1 VRPWWRSDSGSS
13 RRAWQK
19 WRRRTS
25 LKFWRRRGATRR
37 SARGYSASVARIS
50 TRRSR
55 ATNFRMRLRIIWTGK
70 TRDARLRALVD
81 DYAERLSPFVRCEV
95 TELRELGRADRTGI
109 DKETKRISDRLRPGA
124 VTVLLDPDGAEWTSQ
139 QLAAQV
145 RSWEGSGI
153 KEVTFVLGG
162 PNGLA
167 GDFKTRADKRWSL
180 SRLTLTH
187 EMARV
192 LLFEQ
197 LYRAYTIIHGLP
209 YQK

>member
-1 VRPWWRSDSGSS
+1 
-13 RRAWQK
+13 
-19 WRRRTS
+19 
-25 LKFWRRRGATRR
+25 
-37 SARGYSASVARIS
+37 
-50 TRRSR
+50 
-55 ATNFRMRLRIIWTGK
+55 MRLRIIWTGK

-81 DYAERLSPFVRCEV
+81 DYAERLGHFVRCEV
-95 TELRELGRADRTGI
+95 TEVRELGRTDKSGI
-109 DKETKRISDRLRPGA
+109 ERETKRISDALRPGA
-124 VTVLLDPDGAEWTSQ
+124 VTVLLDSEGAEWTSQ

-145 RSWEGSGI
+145 QSWEGSGV
-153 KEVTFVLGG
+153 KEVAFVIGG

-167 GDFKTRADKRWSL
+167 SDFKARADKRWSL